1 MPCFDEGGES
11 LAKPKFD
18 GRNRD
23 RSLTEGTAAS
33 TNKGK
38 SRSRSVKK
46 RQASPLAYADPR
58 QQIYEAKYEKY
69 LANKKLKGEQETRTT
84 LGQQEQFDLYTKDRG
99 SPSKNTKRFRTV
111 IDPSAARYSGKFDA
125 EDLVSP
131 EHDAELLR
139 QAELE
144 QQQRHRGDPFANLGV
159 TGADKMT
166 FFLLKWVFN
175 AIKRDSAD
183 ADPKFQGRPYIAKS
197 DLIKQ
202 LSKNPELMHALGYQ
216 EARSLADDVKLS
228 PTAKDGYLMW
238 TELLAFVFLRD
249 TPVHERPEGHD
260 WWN

>member
-1 MPCFDEGGES
+1 MGES

-18 GRNRD
+18 H
-23 RSLTEGTAAS
+23 RSLTDGTAAS
-33 TNKGK
+33 TNKGQ

-46 RQASPLAYADPR
+46 REASPLAYADPR

-69 LANKKLKGEQETRTT
+69 LANKKLKREQESRAALTH
-84 LGQQEQFDLYTKDRG
+84 QEQFDLYTKDCG

-111 IDPSAARYSGKFDA
+111 TDPSAARYSGKFDA
-125 EDLVSP
+125 DDLVPP

-144 QQQRHRGDPFANLGV
+144 KQQRQKGDPFANLGV
-159 TGADKMT
+159 DSADKMT

-183 ADPKFQGRPYIAKS
+183 DDPKFQGRPYISKS

-228 PTAKDGYLMW
+228 PSKKDGYLMW
-238 TELLAFVFLRD
+238 AELLAFVFLRGA
-249 TPVHERPEGHD
+249 PSHERGEGHD